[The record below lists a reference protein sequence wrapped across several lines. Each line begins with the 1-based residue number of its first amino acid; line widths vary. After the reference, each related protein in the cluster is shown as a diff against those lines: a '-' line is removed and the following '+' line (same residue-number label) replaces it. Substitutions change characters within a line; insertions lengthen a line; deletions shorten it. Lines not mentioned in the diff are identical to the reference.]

1 MAQTNSSQHDSAVER
16 VNLRIKENKESI
28 TFCEKIKSDVSGL
41 EYNKDT
47 RNDIKA
53 LAESLQKKYSD
64 FRSAMLK
71 DCKKKDLIE
80 TIIKVCD
87 RTIQIENERMESNKA
102 DLEKFVVRENESK
115 KRAEYRKFIERIEP
129 YENEYVKG
137 FDSVRE
143 GIRQWDCIISC
154 VEDGIIHEG
163 NILEYGIDLSVP
175 PEK

>member
-1 MAQTNSSQHDSAVER
+1 MTQTNSNQHDSAVER
-16 VNLRIKENKESI
+16 VNLRIKENNESI
-28 TFCEKIKSDVSGL
+28 AFCEKIKSDVSGL

-47 RNDIKA
+47 RDNIKA

-71 DCKKKDLIE
+71 DSKKKDLIQ
-80 TIIKVCD
+80 TIIKVCN
-87 RTIQIENERMESNKA
+87 RTIQIENERIESNKA
-102 DLEKFVVRENESK
+102 DLEKLVVRENEIK

-129 YENEYVKG
+129 YEDEYVKG

-143 GIRQWDCIISC
+143 GIRAWDCLISC
-154 VEDGIIHEG
+154 AEDGLIHDG
-163 NILEYGIDLSVP
+163 NILEYGIDLSVA

>member
-1 MAQTNSSQHDSAVER
+1 MTQTNSNQHDSAVER
-16 VNLRIKENKESI
+16 VNLRIKENNESI
-28 TFCEKIKSDVSGL
+28 AFCEKIKSDVSGL

-47 RNDIKA
+47 RDNIKA

-71 DCKKKDLIE
+71 DSKKKDLIQ
-80 TIIKVCD
+80 TIIKVCN

-102 DLEKFVVRENESK
+102 DLEKLVVRENEIK

-129 YENEYVKG
+129 YEDEYVKG

-143 GIRQWDCIISC
+143 GIRAWDCLIC
-154 VEDGIIHEG
+154 CAEDGLIHDG
-163 NILEYGIDLSVP
+163 NILEYGIDLSVA

>member
-1 MAQTNSSQHDSAVER
+1 MTQTNSNQYDSAVEQ
-16 VNLRIKENKESI
+16 VNLRIKNNNESI
-28 TFCEKIKSDVSGL
+28 SFYEKIKSDVSGL

-47 RNDIKA
+47 RDYIKNI
-53 LAESLQKKYSD
+53 AESLQKKFGDY
-64 FRSAMLK
+64 RSAMLK
-71 DCKKKDLIE
+71 DSKKKDLIQ

-87 RTIQIENERMESNKA
+87 HSIQYENKCIESHKA
-102 DLEKFVVRENESK
+102 DLEKIVVRENESK

-129 YENEYVKG
+129 YEDEYVKG

-154 VEDGIIHEG
+154 AEDGIIHEG

>member
-1 MAQTNSSQHDSAVER
+1 MTQTNSNQHDSAVER
-16 VNLRIKENKESI
+16 VNSRIKENKVSI
-28 TFCEKIKSDVSGL
+28 AFCEKIKSDVSGL

-47 RNDIKA
+47 RDDIKA

-64 FRSAMLK
+64 FRSAMLR
-71 DCKKKDLIE
+71 DCKKKELIQ

-102 DLEKFVVRENESK
+102 DLEKLVVRENESK
-115 KRAEYRKFIERIEP
+115 KRAGYRKFIERIEP
-129 YENEYVKG
+129 YEDEYVKG

-154 VEDGIIHEG
+154 AEDGIIHEG

-175 PEK
+175 PQK

>member
-1 MAQTNSSQHDSAVER
+1 MTQTNSNQYDSAFER
-16 VNLRIKENKESI
+16 VNLKIKENEESI
-28 TFCEKIKSDVSGL
+28 AFCEKIKSGVSGL

-47 RNDIKA
+47 RDDIKA

-64 FRSAMLK
+64 FRSAMLR
-71 DCKKKDLIE
+71 DCKKKDLIQ

-115 KRAEYRKFIERIEP
+115 KRADYRKFIERIEP
-129 YENEYVKG
+129 YEDEYVKG

-154 VEDGIIHEG
+154 AEDGIIHEG